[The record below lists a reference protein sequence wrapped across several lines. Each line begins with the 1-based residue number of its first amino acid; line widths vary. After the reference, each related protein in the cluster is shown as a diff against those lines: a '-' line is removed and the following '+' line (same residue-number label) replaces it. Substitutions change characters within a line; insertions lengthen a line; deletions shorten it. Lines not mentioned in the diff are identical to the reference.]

1 MFTYFLEER
10 RNIGRKKVN
19 SYLAYFTS
27 AILIIFGLYGVIF
40 KRNLIKIVIGVSLME
55 CGANLFLVSVGFRK
69 GGIAP
74 IYTMAPEG
82 YKMVL
87 PTPQALTLTSIVI
100 GLATTALMLTLT
112 IVLYKHYGTLDPTK
126 IRGLMK

>member
-1 MFTYFLEER
+1 M
-10 RNIGRKKVN
+10 N

-27 AILIIFGLYGVIF
+27 FLLIMMGIYAVIF

-55 CGANLFLVSVGFRK
+55 SGVNLFLVALGYRK
-69 GGIAP
+69 NGIAP
-74 IYTMAPEG
+74 IYTMAPSG
-82 YKMVL
+82 HKMVL

-112 IVLYKHYGTLDPTK
+112 VLLYKHYKTLDPTK
-126 IRGLMK
+126 IRGLMR